1 MWVLEPCSPDLERV
15 CDSHG
20 LILSSDVRPHS
31 CQPSVSFGSGSR
43 MGKKRI
49 RVEVKTV
56 HARCQKFG
64 EVATSVSFVRDSKQR
79 TICADSILLEDA
91 GELIVLVRS
100 TWGRKSGTSF

>member
-1 MWVLEPCSPDLERV
+1 MFVLIVVSHQFHSVLGLEW
-15 CDSHG
+15 
-20 LILSSDVRPHS
+20 
-31 CQPSVSFGSGSR
+31 
-43 MGKKRI
+43 KKRI
-49 RVEVKTV
+49 RVVAETV
-56 HARCQKFG
+56 HVRCQKFG